1 MENCRVIAITNQKGG
16 VGKTTTSVNLG
27 VGLAAQGKKVL
38 LVDADPQGSLTVS
51 LGVKN
56 PDELEMSLSTLM
68 QSVIDDE
75 QLSSNAIL
83 KHPEGVDLLPSNIE
97 LSGMETGLF
106 NVMSREYVL
115 KNCIDS
121 MRKNYD
127 YISEK
132 TKLSAANPMRAKCR
146 THERRKPMND
156 KMTPDKEREN
166 CPCRKAIIN
175 PFDAMMMVVVRRLD
189 KAYLELK
196 RSKPPAKEAEFALRN
211 AKLSFYGE
219 LVRQS
224 IETVF
229 SPEEI
234 IALYENDDLAGG
246 AWTVWNDIGCPVD
259 KILIIIAKLSINEPI
274 QKAVA
279 DLLM

>member
-1 MENCRVIAITNQKGG
+1 
-16 VGKTTTSVNLG
+16 
-27 VGLAAQGKKVL
+27 
-38 LVDADPQGSLTVS
+38 
-51 LGVKN
+51 
-56 PDELEMSLSTLM
+56 
-68 QSVIDDE
+68 
-75 QLSSNAIL
+75 
-83 KHPEGVDLLPSNIE
+83 
-97 LSGMETGLF
+97 
-106 NVMSREYVL
+106 
-115 KNCIDS
+115 
-121 MRKNYD
+121 
-127 YISEK
+127 
-132 TKLSAANPMRAKCR
+132 MRAKCR
-146 THERRKPMND
+146 RHERRKPMND

-166 CPCRKAIIN
+166 CPCRKSIIN

-246 AWTVWNDIGCPVD
+246 AWTVWNDISCPVD

>member
-1 MENCRVIAITNQKGG
+1 
-16 VGKTTTSVNLG
+16 
-27 VGLAAQGKKVL
+27 
-38 LVDADPQGSLTVS
+38 
-51 LGVKN
+51 
-56 PDELEMSLSTLM
+56 
-68 QSVIDDE
+68 
-75 QLSSNAIL
+75 
-83 KHPEGVDLLPSNIE
+83 
-97 LSGMETGLF
+97 
-106 NVMSREYVL
+106 
-115 KNCIDS
+115 
-121 MRKNYD
+121 
-127 YISEK
+127 
-132 TKLSAANPMRAKCR
+132 
-146 THERRKPMND
+146 MND

-259 KILIIIAKLSINEPI
+259 GKVYKLKRESALLGLILCYFSKNGNYKDLILYYGCVLQKLI
-274 QKAVA
+274 
-279 DLLM
+279 LLY

>member
-1 MENCRVIAITNQKGG
+1 MK
-16 VGKTTTSVNLG
+16 
-27 VGLAAQGKKVL
+27 
-38 LVDADPQGSLTVS
+38 
-51 LGVKN
+51 
-56 PDELEMSLSTLM
+56 
-68 QSVIDDE
+68 
-75 QLSSNAIL
+75 
-83 KHPEGVDLLPSNIE
+83 
-97 LSGMETGLF
+97 
-106 NVMSREYVL
+106 
-115 KNCIDS
+115 
-121 MRKNYD
+121 
-127 YISEK
+127 
-132 TKLSAANPMRAKCR
+132 
-146 THERRKPMND
+146 D

-189 KAYLELK
+189 
-196 RSKPPAKEAEFALRN
+196 
-211 AKLSFYGE
+211 SFYGE
-219 LVRQS
+219 LVRKS

-234 IALYENDDLAGG
+234 IALYENDDLAED

>member
-1 MENCRVIAITNQKGG
+1 
-16 VGKTTTSVNLG
+16 
-27 VGLAAQGKKVL
+27 
-38 LVDADPQGSLTVS
+38 
-51 LGVKN
+51 
-56 PDELEMSLSTLM
+56 
-68 QSVIDDE
+68 
-75 QLSSNAIL
+75 
-83 KHPEGVDLLPSNIE
+83 
-97 LSGMETGLF
+97 
-106 NVMSREYVL
+106 
-115 KNCIDS
+115 
-121 MRKNYD
+121 
-127 YISEK
+127 
-132 TKLSAANPMRAKCR
+132 
-146 THERRKPMND
+146 MND

-246 AWTVWNDIGCPVD
+246 LGLFGMTSAAL
-259 KILIIIAKLSINEPI
+259 LIRYSLSLQSSVSTNRYRKRLPI
-274 QKAVA
+274 C
-279 DLLM
+279 

>member
-1 MENCRVIAITNQKGG
+1 
-16 VGKTTTSVNLG
+16 
-27 VGLAAQGKKVL
+27 
-38 LVDADPQGSLTVS
+38 
-51 LGVKN
+51 
-56 PDELEMSLSTLM
+56 
-68 QSVIDDE
+68 
-75 QLSSNAIL
+75 
-83 KHPEGVDLLPSNIE
+83 
-97 LSGMETGLF
+97 
-106 NVMSREYVL
+106 
-115 KNCIDS
+115 
-121 MRKNYD
+121 
-127 YISEK
+127 
-132 TKLSAANPMRAKCR
+132 
-146 THERRKPMND
+146 MND

-166 CPCRKAIIN
+166 CSC
-175 PFDAMMMVVVRRLD
+175 
-189 KAYLELK
+189 
-196 RSKPPAKEAEFALRN
+196 RN

>member
-1 MENCRVIAITNQKGG
+1 
-16 VGKTTTSVNLG
+16 
-27 VGLAAQGKKVL
+27 
-38 LVDADPQGSLTVS
+38 
-51 LGVKN
+51 
-56 PDELEMSLSTLM
+56 
-68 QSVIDDE
+68 
-75 QLSSNAIL
+75 
-83 KHPEGVDLLPSNIE
+83 
-97 LSGMETGLF
+97 
-106 NVMSREYVL
+106 
-115 KNCIDS
+115 
-121 MRKNYD
+121 
-127 YISEK
+127 
-132 TKLSAANPMRAKCR
+132 
-146 THERRKPMND
+146 MND

-246 AWTVWNDIGCPVD
+246 AWTVWMTSAAL
-259 KILIIIAKLSINEPI
+259 LIRYSLSLQSSVSTNRYRKRLPI
-274 QKAVA
+274 C
-279 DLLM
+279 